1 MYKFLKRNKKRK
13 AIILDIPL
21 YFENKL
27 NKKKDIVIFISTK
40 KKLIYK
46 ALKKRNKSNIKLLKK
61 LEKLQQSLK
70 IKKKKST
77 YVITN
82 NFKSE
87 NLKKKIKTIKKE
99 ILNDK
104 RSNSRH

>member
-1 MYKFLKRNKKRK
+1 MYKFLKKNQKRK
-13 AIILDIPL
+13 AVILDIPL

-27 NKKKDIVIFISTK
+27 GRKKDIVIFISTK

-46 ALKKRNKSNIKLLKK
+46 ALKKKEQIKYKLLKK

-70 IKKKKST
+70 IKKKSD
-77 YVITN
+77 YVFKN

-87 NLKKKIKTIKKE
+87 NLKKKIQDNQKLYLK
-99 ILNDK
+99 
-104 RSNSRH
+104 